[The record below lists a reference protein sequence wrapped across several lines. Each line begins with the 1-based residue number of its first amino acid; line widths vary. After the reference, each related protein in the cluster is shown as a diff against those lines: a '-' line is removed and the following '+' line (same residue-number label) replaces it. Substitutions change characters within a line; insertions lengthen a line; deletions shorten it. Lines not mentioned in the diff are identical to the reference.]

1 MLYKNFKNKK
11 LSTLGLGCMRLPVID
26 GDENKIDIVKAEEM
40 IAYAME
46 NGVNY
51 FDTAWG
57 YHGGNSE
64 EVAGQI
70 LCKYPRDSYY
80 IASKFPGY
88 DLSNMG
94 KVEEIF
100 EAQLA
105 KTGMEYFDFYMLHN
119 VCELNIDEYLDE
131 KNGIIPYLLKQKELG
146 RIRHLGFSSHAR
158 FRAFKKFLEAAGE
171 HMEFCQI
178 QLNWLDWD
186 FQKAS
191 QKVDYLNKKNIPI
204 FVMEPLRGG
213 KLAHLPEDQ
222 SSVLKELRPGES
234 DAGWGFRFLQSVPG
248 VQLVLSGM
256 STLDQLKENI
266 QTMNTERPLNEREA
280 MVLLYTARDLIDP
293 VPCTVC
299 RYCTTHCPKG
309 LDIPVLLALYNEHN
323 STDQGFI
330 APMAVDA
337 LPEDKRPSA
346 CLGCHACNDV
356 CPQRIKIAEAIAE
369 LADKIG

>member
-1 MLYKNFKNKK
+1 MLYKDFKDKK

-26 GDENKIDIVKAEEM
+26 GDENTIDVAKSEEM
-40 IAYAME
+40 IAYAMA

-64 EVAGQI
+64 EVTGQI
-70 LCKYPRDSYY
+70 LRKYPRDSYY

-88 DLSNMG
+88 DLSNMD

-119 VCELNIDEYLDE
+119 VCELNIEQYLDE
-131 KNGIIPYLLKQKELG
+131 KNGILPYLLKQKELG
-146 RIRHLGFSSHAR
+146 RIKHLGFSTHAR
-158 FRAFKKFLEAAGE
+158 IRAFKKFLDAAGE

-191 QKVDYLNKKNIPI
+191 QKVDILNKKHIPI

-213 KLAHLPEDQ
+213 KLAHLPEGQ
-222 SSVLKELRPGES
+222 SSVLKDLRPGES

-256 STLDQLKENI
+256 SSLEQLKENI
-266 QTMNTERPLNEREA
+266 DTMSVERPLNEREG
-280 MVLLYTARDLIDP
+280 MVLLYTARDLIEP
-293 VPCTVC
+293 IPCTVC
-299 RYCTTHCPKG
+299 RYCTTHCPQG

-323 STDQGFI
+323 STEEGFI
-330 APMAVDA
+330 APMAIDA

-346 CLGCHACNDV
+346 CHGCKACNDV
-356 CPQRIKIAEAIAE
+356 CPQRIKIAEAIAD

>member
-1 MLYKNFKNKK
+1 MIYKDFKDKK

-26 GDENKIDIVKAEEM
+26 GDENKIDVEKAEEM
-40 IAYAME
+40 FAYALE

-64 EVAGQI
+64 EVTGQI
-70 LCKYPRDSYY
+70 LRKYPRDSYY

-119 VCELNIDEYLDE
+119 VCELNIEQYLDE

-146 RIRHLGFSSHAR
+146 RIKHLGFSSHAR
-158 FRAFKKFLEAAGE
+158 FRAFKKFLEAVGE

-213 KLAHLPEDQ
+213 KLANLSEDQ
-222 SSVLKELRPGES
+222 ASVLKELRPGES
-234 DAGWGFRFLQSVPG
+234 TAGWSFRFLQGIPG
-248 VQLVLSGM
+248 VSVVLSGM
-256 STLDQLKENI
+256 STLEQLKENI
-266 QTMNTERPLNEREA
+266 KIMGVNKPLNEREQ
-280 MVLLYTARDLIDP
+280 MVLLYTGRDLIEP
-293 VPCTVC
+293 LPCTVC
-299 RYCTTHCPKG
+299 RYCTTHCPQG
-309 LDIPVLLALYNEHN
+309 LDIPVLIALYNEHN
-323 STDQGFI
+323 STNDGFI

-337 LPEDKRPSA
+337 LPDNQKPSA
-346 CLGCHACNDV
+346 CKGCHACNDV
-356 CPQRIKIAEAIAE
+356 CPQKIKIAEAIAE
-369 LADKIG
+369 LSEKIG